1 MARERPILFNGEMTR
16 AILSGAK
23 VQTRRPMK
31 PQPGPVPAHG
41 PPVHQ
46 PKHSTPYFDAYRGGQ
61 IGASGRHSAT
71 GACWWTVD
79 DRQGEGWV
87 PAPVAV
93 GDVLWVREN
102 VYLSPVNFA
111 AAGDCNATDR
121 DGRRRLVGYVASMGA
136 DAKRQAADYGVKQTP
151 SIHCPRWASRITLQ
165 VTDVRAERLLDVTEA
180 DAVAEGLT
188 VLDAIRRKVPTVRDA
203 FSLLWDDLYAD
214 SLPWSGSPWVWAI
227 TFRRVTP

>member
-1 MARERPILFNGEMTR
+1 MARERPILFASSMVR

-23 VQTRRPMK
+23 TQTRRPVK
-31 PQPGPVPAHG
+31 PQPDGQPALCSDG
-41 PPVHQ
+41 KWCV
-46 PKHSTPYFDAYRGGQ
+46 DGGLWL
-61 IGASGRHSAT
+61 GSA
-71 GACWWTVD
+71 
-79 DRQGEGWV
+79 
-87 PAPVAV
+87 PAAV
-93 GDVLWVREN
+93 GDTLWARETWRRQTEWEE
-102 VYLSPVNFA
+102 VYYPNGGIDVQPVTKA
-111 AAGDCNATDR
+111 HYRADATDGDAAGH
-121 DGRRRLVGYVASMGA
+121 VW
-136 DAKRQAADYGVKQTP
+136 TP
-151 SIHCPRWASRITLQ
+151 SIHMPRWASRITLE

>member
-1 MARERPILFNGEMTR
+1 MRARERPVLFNGEMVR

-23 VQTRRPMK
+23 VQTRRPVK
-31 PQPGPVPAHG
+31 PQPDGQPVLCSDGKWCVDGGLWLGSAPA
-41 PPVHQ
+41 
-46 PKHSTPYFDAYRGGQ
+46 
-61 IGASGRHSAT
+61 
-71 GACWWTVD
+71 
-79 DRQGEGWV
+79 
-87 PAPVAV
+87 AV
-93 GDVLWVREN
+93 GDTLWVRES
-102 VYLSPVNFA
+102 VYISAVDFA
-111 AAGDCNATDR
+111 AAGDCNATD
-121 DGRRRLVGYVASMGA
+121 DKGRRRLVGYVAGMDSES
-136 DAKRQAADYGVKQTP
+136 RRCAADYGVKQTP

>member
-1 MARERPILFNGEMTR
+1 MARERPILFNGEMVR

-23 VQTRRPMK
+23 VQTRRPVK
-31 PQPGPVPAHG
+31 PQPEPGESVSWLTNIVSRPPSFAIWRPMSSNVREIHCPVA
-41 PPVHQ
+41 
-46 PKHSTPYFDAYRGGQ
+46 
-61 IGASGRHSAT
+61 
-71 GACWWTVD
+71 
-79 DRQGEGWV
+79 
-87 PAPVAV
+87 AV

-111 AAGDCNATDR
+111 TAGDCNATDR

-214 SLPWSGSPWVWAI
+214 SLPWSGSPWVWAL
-227 TFRRVTP
+227 TFRRVTDPSPEQGKVAP

>member
-1 MARERPILFNGEMTR
+1 MARERPILFNGEMVR

-31 PQPGPVPAHG
+31 PQPDGQPVLCSDGKWCVDGGHWLGSAPA
-41 PPVHQ
+41 
-46 PKHSTPYFDAYRGGQ
+46 
-61 IGASGRHSAT
+61 
-71 GACWWTVD
+71 
-79 DRQGEGWV
+79 
-87 PAPVAV
+87 AV

-214 SLPWSGSPWVWAI
+214 SLPWGGSPWVWAI

>member
-1 MARERPILFNGEMTR
+1 MARERPVLFNGEMVR

-23 VQTRRPMK
+23 VQTRRPVK
-31 PQPGPVPAHG
+31 PQPDGQPVLCSDGKWCVDGGLWLGSAPA
-41 PPVHQ
+41 
-46 PKHSTPYFDAYRGGQ
+46 
-61 IGASGRHSAT
+61 
-71 GACWWTVD
+71 
-79 DRQGEGWV
+79 
-87 PAPVAV
+87 AV
-93 GDVLWVREN
+93 GDTLWVRES
-102 VYLSPVNFA
+102 VYISAVDFA
-111 AAGDCNATDR
+111 AAGDCNATD
-121 DGRRRLVGYVASMGA
+121 DKGRRRLVGYVAGMDSES
-136 DAKRQAADYGVKQTP
+136 RRCAADYGVKQTP
-151 SIHCPRWASRITLQ
+151 SIHMPKWASRITLE

>member
-1 MARERPILFNGEMTR
+1 MARERPVLFASSMVR

-23 VQTRRPMK
+23 TQTRRPMK

-46 PKHSTPYFDAYRGGQ
+46 PRHSAPYFDAYRGGE
-61 IGASGRHSAT
+61 IGASGRRSAT

-87 PAPVAV
+87 PAPAAV
-93 GDVLWVREN
+93 GDRLWVRETWRRQTEWEE
-102 VYLSPVNFA
+102 VYYPNGGIDVQPVTKA
-111 AAGDCNATDR
+111 HYRADATDR
-121 DGRRRLVGYVASMGA
+121 D
-136 DAKRQAADYGVKQTP
+136 AAGHVWTP
-151 SIHCPRWASRITLQ
+151 SIHMPKWASRITLE

-214 SLPWSGSPWVWAI
+214 SLPWSGSPWVWVI